1 MADNQ
6 ARLIRCFQ
14 AIFSDLSEGEIVRA
28 AVGRTATWDSMATVT
43 LVAVVEEEFTMQ
55 FDVSEIENLNSFQ
68 RFAERLN

>member
-1 MADNQ
+1 MTDNK

-14 AIFSDLSEGEIVRA
+14 AVFPDLLEGEIMRA
-28 AVGRTATWDSMATVT
+28 AVGRTATWDSVATAT
-43 LVAVVEEEFTMQ
+43 LVAAVEEEFTMQ